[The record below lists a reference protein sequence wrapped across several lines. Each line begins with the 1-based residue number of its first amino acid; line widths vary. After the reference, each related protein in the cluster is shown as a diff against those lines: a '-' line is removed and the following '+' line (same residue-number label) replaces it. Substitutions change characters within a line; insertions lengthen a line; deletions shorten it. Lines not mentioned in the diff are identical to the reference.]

1 MQWKTV
7 ISIQYNKNLPQVQW
21 NNYKYFK
28 ALGAAFNCP
37 WIKSVISTAQSY
49 EVITLAMNVISF
61 ICNTVNYSRKNTNSL
76 VCHFQSLIHNFS
88 CKRRLVI
95 APRIK
100 VSKIKKGLK
109 TTTKACQ
116 RCLRPAIIIKKFFLL
131 LDFSTK
137 LALRIEVVQGQFD
150 PLVPLS

>member
-1 MQWKTV
+1 ME
-7 ISIQYNKNLPQVQW
+7 YLCQVQW
-21 NNYKYFK
+21 NNCNCNTIFLRHNSKCSSYK
-28 ALGAAFNCP
+28 
-37 WIKSVISTAQSY
+37 VIN
-49 EVITLAMNVISF
+49 VAMNVISF
-61 ICNTVNYSRKNTNSL
+61 VFYTVGSRKNTNSL
-76 VCHFQSLIHNFS
+76 VVCHFQSLIHNFS

-100 VSKIKKGLK
+100 VSKIKGLK

-116 RCLRPAIIIKKFFLL
+116 RCLRPTIIIKSFLL

-150 PLVPLS
+150 PLVPLLALTLCVLAVVRCMM

>member
-1 MQWKTV
+1 MKICPKCTGITTSISRHLKQLLTV
-7 ISIQYNKNLPQVQW
+7 SELNHSSKFP
-21 NNYKYFK
+21 
-28 ALGAAFNCP
+28 
-37 WIKSVISTAQSY
+37 SY
-49 EVITLAMNVISF
+49 EVINVAMNVIFF
-61 ICNTVNYSRKNTNSL
+61 ICNTVNYSRKKNTNSL

-116 RCLRPAIIIKKFFLL
+116 RCLRPAIIIKSFLL